1 MMWLATTLHRPCCR
15 QGHRVR
21 CQGGAVWWVGQWTA
35 LSTLSVG
42 AQTLSALPSN
52 LSLHTVAS
60 CRPEMVVGWYHSH
73 PGFGCWLSGVDINTQ
88 QVRTAG
94 SRVCIGEA
102 AGCRNRCVS
111 GGSTAGSVHDSNGM

>member
-1 MMWLATTLHRPCCR
+1 MALF
-15 QGHRVR
+15 
-21 CQGGAVWWVGQWTA
+21 GGWVTGSTFHLECGGTNAVSIAIKFVA
-35 LSTLSVG
+35 
-42 AQTLSALPSN
+42 A
-52 LSLHTVAS
+52 TVAS